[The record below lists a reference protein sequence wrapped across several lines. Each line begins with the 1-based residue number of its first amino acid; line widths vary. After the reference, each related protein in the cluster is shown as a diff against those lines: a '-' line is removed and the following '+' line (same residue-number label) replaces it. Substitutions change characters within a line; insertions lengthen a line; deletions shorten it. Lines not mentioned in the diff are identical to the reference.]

1 MVSARPEAVTIPAKI
16 IKAFLPKEAREAM
29 NLLKGK
35 RTLLGLLITQIPET
49 WNALA
54 PLLGGLGMGDHVEAG
69 FKIVGGIV
77 AVLGFLLKFSTDPE
91 PAK

>member
-1 MVSARPEAVTIPAKI
+1 
-16 IKAFLPKEAREAM
+16 M

-35 RTLLGLLITQIPET
+35 RTLLGLLITQIPEV

-54 PLLGGLGMGDHVEAG
+54 PLLNGLGMSSEAEAG

-91 PAK
+91 PKQ

>member
-1 MVSARPEAVTIPAKI
+1 MIPVRL
-16 IKAFLPKEAREAM
+16 IKLFLPREAKEAM

-35 RTLLGLLITQIPET
+35 RTLLGLLITQVPET

-54 PLLGGLGMGDHVEAG
+54 PILNGVGMSHEAEVG
-69 FKIVGGIV
+69 FKVVGAVV
-77 AVLGFLLKFSTDPE
+77 AVLGFLLKFSSDPE

>member
-1 MVSARPEAVTIPAKI
+1 MSI
-16 IKAFLPKEAREAM
+16 
-29 NLLKGK
+29 LKGK

-54 PLLGGLGMGDHVEAG
+54 PLLNGVGFSAEADAG

>member
-1 MVSARPEAVTIPAKI
+1 MNLSARLIWP
-16 IKAFLPKEAREAM
+16 FLPKEVKESM

-35 RTLLGLLITQIPET
+35 RTLLGLLITQVPET

-54 PLLGGLGMGDHVEAG
+54 PLLNGLGMSAEVEAG

>member
-1 MVSARPEAVTIPAKI
+1 MSI
-16 IKAFLPKEAREAM
+16 
-29 NLLKGK
+29 LKGK
-35 RTLLGLLITQIPET
+35 RTLLGLLITQVPEV

-54 PLLGGLGMGDHVEAG
+54 PLLNGLGMSAEAEAG

>member
-1 MVSARPEAVTIPAKI
+1 MDLVKVAVKI
-16 IKAFLPKEAREAM
+16 FAPKEVKEAM

-35 RTLLGLLITQIPET
+35 RTLLGLLITQIPEI

-54 PLLGGLGMGDHVEAG
+54 PLLGGLGMDSYVEAG
-69 FKIVGGIV
+69 IKVVGAIV

>member
-1 MVSARPEAVTIPAKI
+1 MSI
-16 IKAFLPKEAREAM
+16 
-29 NLLKGK
+29 LKGK
-35 RTLLGLLITQIPET
+35 RTLLGLLITQIPEV

-54 PLLGGLGMGDHVEAG
+54 PLLNGLGMSAEAEAG

>member
-1 MVSARPEAVTIPAKI
+1 
-16 IKAFLPKEAREAM
+16 M

-35 RTLLGLLITQIPET
+35 RTLLGLLITQIPEV
-49 WNALA
+49 WNALM
-54 PLLGGLGMGDHVEAG
+54 PLLNGVGMSNEADAG
-69 FKIVGGIV
+69 FKIVGGVV